1 MAALIWRKP
10 SANALKNR
18 YLQAF
23 FTAGRA
29 ATLTPTKTQCCHM
42 EANGGGRPPT
52 SRIACPT
59 IDAVIEEANETAARR

>member
-29 ATLTPTKTQCCHM
+29 ATLTPTKTRCCQYGVV
-42 EANGGGRPPT
+42 EKVWA
-52 SRIACPT
+52 
-59 IDAVIEEANETAARR
+59 D